1 MLSQKK
7 RRFDDNMLEQ
17 HFLRMTYLDRNR
29 ENFTYPP
36 VQPYHPEPYLYDHP
50 PENPSFA
57 IDSEGT
63 IYLTLGASV
72 GVSGCGA
79 GGNNLLDLWFS

>member
-17 HFLRMTYLDRNR
+17 HFLRMTYLDRNG

-36 VQPYHPEPYLYDHP
+36 AKPYHPEPYLYDHP

-63 IYLTLGASV
+63 IYLSQYSYHWAPL
-72 GVSGCGA
+72 A
-79 GGNNLLDLWFS
+79 GYPDAALAEIIY